1 MDTITSNKAEAR
13 TIFIKRYL
21 LDILREN
28 LIVLAIAILVLIT
41 IMVEPKFLS
50 LANITNIM
58 RQFGPL
64 IMIALGMTFVIIGGF
79 IDLSVSGIISLSAVV
94 TLPLINHVGQWPA
107 LIIGLCLGL
116 SCGLLNS
123 FLILISGAVT
133 QAEGLFITF
142 GMSVVYGGVALIFTG
157 GATSHMSYI
166 ERNYSLFTSIGT
178 GTVGIFSVSFL
189 IFLVVLTVLYIFQ
202 TKTIAG
208 RSISYTGGNKTAAYL
223 SGIRV
228 NRSIMFVY
236 AVSGIMSS
244 LGAIVL
250 FSRVTTASPVI
261 GQGYDLNAIMA
272 VVVGGTSL
280 AGGKGSVL
288 RTVLGTLL
296 VILLSNCMNLLGVSV
311 YMQNVLKGLILVIV
325 IWLDGRRNSRRSS

>member
-1 MDTITSNKAEAR
+1 MHTLTSNKAGISLTFNR
-13 TIFIKRYL
+13 KIL
-21 LDILREN
+21 QDILREN
-28 LIVLAIAILVLIT
+28 LIVVAIAILVLIT
-41 IMVEPKFLS
+41 IAVEPKFLT
-50 LANITNIM
+50 LANATNIM

-94 TLPLINHVGQWPA
+94 TLALINYVGQWPA
-107 LIIGLCLGL
+107 LFIGLALGL
-116 SCGLLNS
+116 LCGLLNS
-123 FLILISGAVT
+123 FLILVSGAVT

-142 GMSVVYGGVALIFTG
+142 GMSVVYGGAALIFTG

-166 ERNYSLFTSIGT
+166 EKNYSLFTAIGS

-189 IFLVVLTVLYIFQ
+189 IFLVILSILYLFQ
-202 TKTIAG
+202 SKTTIG
-208 RSISYTGGNKTAAYL
+208 RSISLTGGNKTAAFL

-236 AVSGIMSS
+236 AVSGLMSS

-280 AGGKGSVL
+280 SGGKGSVL

-311 YMQNVLKGLILVIV
+311 YMQNILKGMILVIV
-325 IWLDGRRNSRRSS
+325 IWLDGKKVQ